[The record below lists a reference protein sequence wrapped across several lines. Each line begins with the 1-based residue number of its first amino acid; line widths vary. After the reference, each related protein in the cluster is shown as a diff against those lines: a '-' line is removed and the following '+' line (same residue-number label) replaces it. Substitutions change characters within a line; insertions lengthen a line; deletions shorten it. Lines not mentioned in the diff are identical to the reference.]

1 MEGGETEAMLAKG
14 TERSTGAGGITTTGG
29 TMASMTEVAEAEE
42 ATVEGRGFLA
52 LRGLEEDEEPRA
64 AFEVADFAAE
74 ARRGRGLFG
83 DWVLVR
89 VSFIRKADRKDPRLR
104 RAQGAVNEAKK
115 GQNETK
121 RERNTVTATAN
132 TKFKFRKEIKRLG
145 AIYVTFCCRHFCWKR
160 VRV

>member
-1 MEGGETEAMLAKG
+1 
-14 TERSTGAGGITTTGG
+14 
-29 TMASMTEVAEAEE
+29 MASMTEVAEAEE

-121 RERNTVTATAN
+121 REQNTVTATAN